1 MPTIEFPP
9 RFQFSLRG
17 MLIAVAVLV
26 VLLGLL
32 AVAGGLLA
40 WLLAIFV
47 VWILP
52 TPMLIAAIYGRGDMR
67 AFSVGALVPWVSRW
81 ANPPIYESLMSVV
94 DSTLWVLVT
103 AGICGMVAVASRR
116 WIERDSHQ

>member
-1 MPTIEFPP
+1 MPTIDFPP

-17 MLIAVAVLV
+17 MLIAVAVLT

-52 TPMLIAAIYGRGDMR
+52 TPLLIAAIYSRGDMR
-67 AFSVGALVPWVSRW
+67 AFSIGALVPWVSRW
-81 ANPPIYESLMSVV
+81 ANPPIYDSLMSVV
-94 DSTLWVLVT
+94 NSTLWVLVM
-103 AGICGMVAVASRR
+103 AGICGAVAVASRR
-116 WIERDSHQ
+116 WMERDASR

>member
-9 RFQFSLRG
+9 RFQYSLRG
-17 MLIAVAVLV
+17 LLIAVAVV
-26 VLLGLL
+26 AVLLGMLY
-32 AVAGGLLA
+32 VAGGLLA

-52 TPMLIAAIYGRGDMR
+52 TPLLIAAIYSRGDVR

-81 ANPPIYESLMSVV
+81 ANPPIYDSLTSVV
-94 DSTLWVLVT
+94 YSAFWVLVM
-103 AGICGMVAVASRR
+103 AGICGAVAVASRR
-116 WIERDSHQ
+116 WIERDTPR